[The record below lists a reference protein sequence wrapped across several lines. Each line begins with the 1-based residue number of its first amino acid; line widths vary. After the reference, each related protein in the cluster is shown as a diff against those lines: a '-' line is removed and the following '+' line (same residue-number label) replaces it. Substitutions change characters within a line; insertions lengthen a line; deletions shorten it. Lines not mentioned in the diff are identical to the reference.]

1 MQDQLPQ
8 LDSLIVLLSPPPES
22 GQLFDVTCENT
33 DYEDLGHYVS
43 ILAVALTNIAPYIK
57 DERSVP
63 QQSSITS
70 MDGSPGKVKNNCFP
84 LERLRLALEAI
95 HGRIG
100 EGYDALLG
108 GPVAHHLFTKLT
120 PVLLISTAHG

>member
-1 MQDQLPQ
+1 MQDQLPP
-8 LDSLIVLLSPPPES
+8 LDSLIFLLSPPPES
-22 GQLFDVTCENT
+22 CQLFDVTCENT
-33 DYEDLGHYVS
+33 NYEDLGHYVS
-43 ILAVALTNIAPYIK
+43 ILAVALTNIAPYIE

-70 MDGSPGKVKNNCFP
+70 MDGSPGKVKNTNLP

-100 EGYDALLG
+100 EDHDALLS
-108 GPVAHHLFTKLT
+108 GPVTHLFAKLT
-120 PVLLISTAHG
+120 PVLLIWTAHG